1 MTTRVG
7 LSHSLFF
14 AERQRKKSS
23 DNCSIPHAVLGLRKT
38 LAPIAAEILFFC
50 LRKSPSTALGM
61 TKAIKKI
68 AANSGT
74 RAPKRANG
82 RKQLA
87 PKKLSKFTY
96 KYYFIKIDLEL
107 IGKKK

>member
-1 MTTRVG
+1 
-7 LSHSLFF
+7 
-14 AERQRKKSS
+14 
-23 DNCSIPHAVLGLRKT
+23 
-38 LAPIAAEILFFC
+38 
-50 LRKSPSTALGM
+50 M

-87 PKKLSKFTY
+87 PKKLSKITY